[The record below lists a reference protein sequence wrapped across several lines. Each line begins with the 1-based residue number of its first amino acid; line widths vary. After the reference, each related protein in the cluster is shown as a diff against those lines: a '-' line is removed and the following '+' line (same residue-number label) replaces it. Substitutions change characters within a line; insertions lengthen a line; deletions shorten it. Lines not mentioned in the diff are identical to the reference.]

1 MTLQQ
6 QLNFYEILELK
17 KESKPSEIDIKQS
30 YRRLALKFHP
40 DKQPSTLSKAELIE
54 AEEKFKD
61 INKAY
66 SILSDPKK
74 RQIYD
79 TTGSVEDDLIDSND
93 ADWTAY
99 FDQVVTRVSKEEL
112 DRYREKYLNS
122 QEEQQDIADA
132 YNKCNGDFSL
142 MIELIPFSSFDQE
155 DMDRISQTVT
165 RMIDDKKLKQTRLW
179 TRTSKIDDKKR
190 KSLLK
195 RSAKEAEEAEQLAK
209 DLGIEKVSGEDQLK
223 QLIQSKNKNNFD
235 ALMVGIE
242 KRYTKRSKK

>member
-1 MTLQQ
+1 MTLYK

-17 KESKPSEIDIKQS
+17 KELKPSEIDIKSS

-40 DKQPSTLSKAELIE
+40 DKQPSSLSKAELIE

-79 TTGSVEDDLIDSND
+79 TTGSVEDDLNTND
-93 ADWTAY
+93 ADWTAF
-99 FDQVVTRVSKEEL
+99 FDKVVTRVSKEEL
-112 DRYREKYLNS
+112 DRYRQKYLNS
-122 QEEQQDIADA
+122 QEERQDIEDA
-132 YNKCNGDFSL
+132 YNKCRGDLTL
-142 MIELIPFSSFDQE
+142 MIELIPFSSFEQE
-155 DMDRISQTVT
+155 DMERIVQTVT
-165 RMIDDKKLKQTRLW
+165 RMIDDKQLTKTRSW
-179 TRTSKIDDKKR
+179 TKTSKIDDRKR

-235 ALMVGIE
+235 ALMDGIE
-242 KRYTKRSKK
+242 KRYTKKSKK

>member
-6 QLNFYEILELK
+6 QLNYYEILELK
-17 KESKPSEIDIKQS
+17 KDSKPSEIDIKSS

-40 DKQPSTLSKAELIE
+40 DKQPSTFSKVELIE

-66 SILSDPKK
+66 SVLSDPKK
-74 RQIYD
+74 RQVYD
-79 TTGSVEDDLIDSND
+79 TTGQVENSLNDAND
-93 ADWTAY
+93 ADWMTY

-112 DRYREKYLNS
+112 DRYKEQYLNS
-122 QEEQQDIADA
+122 QEEQQDIQDA
-132 YNKCNGDFSL
+132 YNKCRGDLTL
-142 MIELIPFSSFDQE
+142 MIELIPFSSFEQE
-155 DMDRISQTVT
+155 DMERIVQAVT
-165 RMIDDKKLKQTRLW
+165 RMIDDKQLTKTRSW
-179 TRTSKIDDKKR
+179 TKTSKIDDKKR

-209 DLGIEKVSGEDQLK
+209 DLGIEKVGGEDQLK

-235 ALMVGIE
+235 ALMDGIE
-242 KRYTKRSKK
+242 KRYTKKSKK